1 MAKFSR
7 FDPRNKKQGRNKQK
21 SLYKDIRMHDV
32 EKGRKITGLKVTQ
45 VFVDE
50 WATIDGEYDDEDDRV

>member
-32 EKGRKITGLKVTQ
+32 EKSRKISGYKMTHVW
-45 VFVDE
+45 VDDV
-50 WATIDGEYDDEDDRV
+50 ATLNEEFEDEDDGI

>member
-32 EKGRKITGLKVTQ
+32 EKGRKISGFKVTH
-45 VFVDE
+45 VWIDE
-50 WATIDGEYDDEDDRV
+50 LATVEEEFDDENDSI